1 MSKAY
6 FDPTLIDEL
15 YIYNNIMSEKILTY
29 EEDFERLGKMDLK
42 KLLELFMI
50 QIKNIWRVDGLYFQ
64 GIEKRFGVDSAEEI
78 DRETWSILAK
88 IEARDL
94 KKLYDIEEIRNIR
107 EFMELLLNTSWA
119 IYQSKKSY
127 YIDEENGI
135 GVFKVI
141 SCRVQ
146 EARIKKGLGVF
157 PCKNVRYIYLRS
169 FAEAVDPNIE
179 VEVVTC
185 PPDEKPPDY
194 WCAWRF
200 KLKKVYR

>member
-1 MSKAY
+1 
-6 FDPTLIDEL
+6 
-15 YIYNNIMSEKILTY
+15 MSEKILTQ
-29 EEDFERLGKMDLK
+29 EDDFNRFIKMDLR
-42 KLLELFMI
+42 KLLELLMV

-64 GIEKRFGVDSAEEI
+64 GIEKRFGVESAEEI

-94 KKLYDIEEIRNIR
+94 KRLHGVEKIRNIS
-107 EFMELLLNTSWA
+107 EFMALLLDTSWA
-119 IYQSKKSY
+119 IYQTKKSY
-127 YIDEENGI
+127 YIDEKSGVGI
-135 GVFKVI
+135 FKVI

-157 PCKNVRYIYLRS
+157 PCKNVRYTYLKS

-179 VEVVTC
+179 VEVISC

-194 WCAWRF
+194 WCGWRF
-200 KLKKVYR
+200 KLKKSL